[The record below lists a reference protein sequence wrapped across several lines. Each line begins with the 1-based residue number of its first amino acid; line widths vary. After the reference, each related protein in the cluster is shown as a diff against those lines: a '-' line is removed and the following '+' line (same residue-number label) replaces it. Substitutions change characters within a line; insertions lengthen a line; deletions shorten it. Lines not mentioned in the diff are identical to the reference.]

1 MLDRARGYGELRL
14 KEALS
19 IHMTPAEECFNG
31 AEDPGLLDRT
41 DETGREE
48 WSSLTF
54 DLRSHPVMYP
64 QQCMAIK

>member
-31 AEDPGLLDRT
+31 DRGLKIPGYWTALMRQ
-41 DETGREE
+41 EGRNGP
-48 WSSLTF
+48 
-54 DLRSHPVMYP
+54 H
-64 QQCMAIK
+64 